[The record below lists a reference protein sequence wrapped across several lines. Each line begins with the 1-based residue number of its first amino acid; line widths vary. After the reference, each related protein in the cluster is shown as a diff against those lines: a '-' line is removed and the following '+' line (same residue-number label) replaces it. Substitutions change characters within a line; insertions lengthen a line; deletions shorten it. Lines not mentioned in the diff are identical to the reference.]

1 MLEMHT
7 CHLRNSMLFLRIGID
22 HRGNEI
28 VAVDMVG
35 LGGSE

>member
-7 CHLRNSMLFLRIGID
+7 CHLRNSMLFFRIGID

-28 VAVDMVG
+28 VAVEPVG
-35 LGGSE
+35 LEGGE